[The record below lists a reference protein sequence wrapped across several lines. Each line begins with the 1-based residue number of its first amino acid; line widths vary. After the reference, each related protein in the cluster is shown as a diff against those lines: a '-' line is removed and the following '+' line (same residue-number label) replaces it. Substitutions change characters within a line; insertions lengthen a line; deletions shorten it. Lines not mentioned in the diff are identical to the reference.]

1 MVCKSSNTTD
11 AEILTLVVR
20 ISISLPMSP
29 RLILG
34 TVAKIDEDNGEA
46 DEEDEREPNEAKSP
60 RRILGTVEDSGGQC
74 CPSRQSGR
82 TKWSRPWGSRRTGTK
97 RSRPIRRTSLGL
109 RTEWIRPRR
118 RRWGSWRTGTKR
130 RRTRQRGVSVD
141 FFNITVLENQHD
153 FTRFYRRV

>member
-46 DEEDEREPNEAKSP
+46 DEEDEREPKKLSLLVGFQAQWK
-60 RRILGTVEDSGGQC
+60 TVEDSAV
-74 CPSRQSGR
+74 PAD
-82 TKWSRPWGSRRTGTK
+82 K
-97 RSRPIRRTSLGL
+97 
-109 RTEWIRPRR
+109 
-118 RRWGSWRTGTKR
+118 
-130 RRTRQRGVSVD
+130 VD
-141 FFNITVLENQHD
+141 EPNEADPGEVDEREPNEAD
-153 FTRFYRRV
+153 P

>member
-46 DEEDEREPNEAKSP
+46 DEEDEREPKK
-60 RRILGTVEDSGGQC
+60 L
-74 CPSRQSGR
+74 
-82 TKWSRPWGSRRTGTK
+82 
-97 RSRPIRRTSLGL
+97 SLLVG
-109 RTEWIRPRR
+109 
-118 RRWGSWRTGTKR
+118 
-130 RRTRQRGVSVD
+130 
-141 FFNITVLENQHD
+141 F
-153 FTRFYRRV
+153 